1 MNNTFNHIL
10 NTAGILKV
18 FNISKKVSKKD
29 IDTFITKHKS
39 ECSTRYELQELLK
52 EELLEHTKE
61 YLDGHGIPGL
71 VTPPKT
77 KKEPECDCDEE
88 DEEDFKKIPKK
99 YKIKDKKFI
108 KVRENAHALSEML
121 SKKKNLTKDEQ
132 LFFVI
137 SLVEFLNLSDRD
149 FNDFHERLNNND
161 GFSEDDDDDD
171 EDFLKD

>member
-1 MNNTFNHIL
+1 MNNSFNHIL
-10 NTAGILKV
+10 NTTGILKV

-29 IDTFITKHKS
+29 IDTFITKHKN

-52 EELLEHTKE
+52 TELFEHTKE

-71 VTPPKT
+71 VTPPKEL
-77 KKEPECDCDEE
+77 KESQDVDEE
-88 DEEDFKKIPKK
+88 DEDSFKKIPKK

-121 SKKKNLTKDEQ
+121 KKRKNLSKDEQ

-137 SLVEFLNLSDRD
+137 SLVDFLNLSDSD
-149 FNDFHERLNNND
+149 FNDFHERLNDND
-161 GFSEDDDDDD
+161 GFSEEDDD
-171 EDFLKD
+171 EFLKD

>member
-1 MNNTFNHIL
+1 
-10 NTAGILKV
+10 
-18 FNISKKVSKKD
+18 
-29 IDTFITKHKS
+29 
-39 ECSTRYELQELLK
+39 
-52 EELLEHTKE
+52 
-61 YLDGHGIPGL
+61 
-71 VTPPKT
+71 
-77 KKEPECDCDEE
+77 
-88 DEEDFKKIPKK
+88 
-99 YKIKDKKFI
+99 
-108 KVRENAHALSEML
+108 ML